1 MQRIISQAIGNLC
14 IVWYNGPIKRNGGLT
29 MSNSETIRARDQI
42 PQEDTWALED
52 LYPSDESWE
61 QALSALTARQAEA
74 AAFAGKLGESGE
86 TLCAFLHLVEDV
98 DGQSELLANYAMRK
112 ADQDTRNA
120 TYQAMVGKLMGVL
133 TAVGAAFSFATP
145 EIMAIPEEALEGF
158 YKAAPGLERYR
169 RYLNNERRRRE
180 HTLSAAEERLLA
192 AAGEMA
198 NAPDTV
204 FGAFLNADMRYP
216 DAVDSEGKPHALSQS
231 TFVPL
236 EESGDRALRKSAY
249 ENLYNTLGGMR
260 NTAAG
265 LLDAQNK
272 QQKFFA
278 TARKYGSAREAAMDR
293 TNVPVSVYDNL
304 IEAVHRN
311 MDKMHRYV
319 RLRKKLLGV
328 DELHFYDVYTP
339 LLKDEPAKIPFAQ
352 AKQTVYDALY
362 PLGDGYRAIL
372 KEGFENRWIDVYENQ
387 GKRGGAYSAGTKV
400 HPFVLL
406 NYSGSLDSQFT
417 LAHEMGHALHSYLSN
432 KHQNQID
439 SDYVIFVAEVASTC
453 NEALLME
460 YLLKKTT
467 DKKERVFLI
476 NHFLDQFKGTI
487 YRQTMFAEF
496 EKFMG
501 AAVDAGQTLTA
512 DMLCAEYARLCK
524 LYYGEDMVVDDQI
537 AMEWAR
543 IPHFYY
549 NYYVFQYA
557 TGYSAAIA
565 LSRRILREGE
575 SAVKDYLGFLS
586 GGCSKSPIDLL
597 KGAGVDMTS
606 PAPVN
611 DALKLF
617 GELLDEMES
626 LMAE

>member
-1 MQRIISQAIGNLC
+1 
-14 IVWYNGPIKRNGGLT
+14 

-61 QALSALTARQAEA
+61 QALSALTARQSEA

-98 DGQSELLANYAMRK
+98 DGQTELLANYAMRK

-133 TAVGAAFSFATP
+133 TAVSAAFSFSTP

-158 YKAAPGLERYR
+158 YKAAPALERYR

-198 NAPDTV
+198 NAPETV
-204 FGAFLNADMRYP
+204 FGSFLNADMRYP

-304 IEAVHRN
+304 IEAVHQN

-575 SAVKDYLGFLS
+575 NAVKDYLGFLS

>member
-14 IVWYNGPIKRNGGLT
+14 IVWYNGSIKINGGLT

-145 EIMAIPEEALEGF
+145 EIMAIPEEALEDF

-169 RYLNNERRRRE
+169 RYLNNERRRKA

-198 NAPDTV
+198 NAPETV
-204 FGAFLNADMRYP
+204 FGSFLNADMRYP

-611 DALKLF
+611 DALQLF

>member
-1 MQRIISQAIGNLC
+1 
-14 IVWYNGPIKRNGGLT
+14 

-86 TLCAFLHLVEDV
+86 TLCAFLHLVEEV

-120 TYQAMVGKLMGVL
+120 AYQAMVGKLMGVL
-133 TAVGAAFSFATP
+133 TAVSAAFSFATP
-145 EIMAIPEEALEGF
+145 EIMAIPEETLEGF
-158 YKAAPGLERYR
+158 YKAAPALERYR

-198 NAPDTV
+198 NAPETV
-204 FGAFLNADMRYP
+204 FGSFLNADMRYP

-278 TARKYGSAREAAMDR
+278 TARKYGSARESAMDR

-304 IEAVHRN
+304 IEAVHQN

-575 SAVKDYLGFLS
+575 NAVKDYLGFLS
-586 GGCSKSPIDLL
+586 GGCSTSPIDLL

>member
-1 MQRIISQAIGNLC
+1 
-14 IVWYNGPIKRNGGLT
+14 
-29 MSNSETIRARDQI
+29 MSNSEAIRTRDQI

-61 QALSALTARQAEA
+61 QALSALTARQSEA

-98 DGQSELLANYAMRK
+98 EGQSELLANYAMRK

-120 TYQAMVGKLMGVL
+120 AYQAMVGKLMGVL
-133 TAVGAAFSFATP
+133 TAVSAAFSFATP

-158 YKAAPGLERYR
+158 YKAAPALERYR

-198 NAPDTV
+198 NAPETV
-204 FGAFLNADMRYP
+204 FGSFLNADMRYP

-304 IEAVHRN
+304 IEAVHQN

-575 SAVKDYLGFLS
+575 NAVKDYLGFLS

>member
-1 MQRIISQAIGNLC
+1 
-14 IVWYNGPIKRNGGLT
+14 

-133 TAVGAAFSFATP
+133 TAVSAAFSFATP

-198 NAPDTV
+198 NAPETV
-204 FGAFLNADMRYP
+204 FGSFLNADMRYP

-537 AMEWAR
+537 AMEWAK

-611 DALKLF
+611 DALQLF

>member
-1 MQRIISQAIGNLC
+1 
-14 IVWYNGPIKRNGGLT
+14 

-133 TAVGAAFSFATP
+133 TAVSAAFSFATP

-198 NAPDTV
+198 NAPETV
-204 FGAFLNADMRYP
+204 FGSFLNADMRYP

-278 TARKYGSAREAAMDR
+278 EARKYGSAREAAMDR

>member
-1 MQRIISQAIGNLC
+1 
-14 IVWYNGPIKRNGGLT
+14 

-158 YKAAPGLERYR
+158 YKAAPELERYR

-236 EESGDRALRKSAY
+236 EESSDRALRKSAY

-575 SAVKDYLGFLS
+575 NAVKDYLGFLS

>member
-14 IVWYNGPIKRNGGLT
+14 IVWYNGPIKINGGLT

-169 RYLNNERRRRE
+169 RYLNNERRRKA

-198 NAPDTV
+198 NAPETV

-328 DELHFYDVYTP
+328 EELHFYDVYTP

>member
-14 IVWYNGPIKRNGGLT
+14 IVWYNGSIKINGGLT

-198 NAPDTV
+198 NAPETV

-216 DAVDSEGKPHALSQS
+216 DAMDSEGKPHALSQS

-467 DKKERVFLI
+467 DKKDRVFLI

-611 DALKLF
+611 DALQLF

>member
-14 IVWYNGPIKRNGGLT
+14 IVWYNGSIKINGGLT

-86 TLCAFLHLVEDV
+86 TLCAFLQLVEDV

-169 RYLNNERRRRE
+169 RYLNNERRRKA

-216 DAVDSEGKPHALSQS
+216 DAMDSEGKPHALSQS

>member
-1 MQRIISQAIGNLC
+1 MSKKIPERSEIAIQ
-14 IVWYNGPIKRNGGLT
+14 
-29 MSNSETIRARDQI
+29 DQ
-42 PQEDTWALED
+42 WALED
-52 LYPSDESWE
+52 LYATDELWQE
-61 QALSALTARQAEA
+61 DLKKLQAEIDELA
-74 AAFAGKLGESGE
+74 GFAGRIS
-86 TLCAFLHLVEDV
+86 
-98 DGQSELLANYAMRK
+98 QSAQELLAYRKLVDMFTIRAERLGNYAMRRG
-112 ADQDTRNA
+112 DQDKRDSY
-120 TYQAMVGKLMGVL
+120 YQGMVGQFMKAYVEAEAK
-133 TAVGAAFSFATP
+133 TSFETP
-145 EIMAIPEEALEGF
+145 ELLSISDEKMEEFYREEPELE
-158 YKAAPGLERYR
+158 LYR
-169 RYLNNERRRRE
+169 RYFDKSRSRRA
-180 HTLSAAEERLLA
+180 HILSATEEKLLA
-192 AAGEMA
+192 AAGEMSQSPQ
-198 NAPDTV
+198 NI
-204 FGAFLNADMRYP
+204 FSMFSNADLKFKP
-216 DAVDSEGKPHALSQS
+216 AVDKDGAEHPISQG
-231 TFVPL
+231 TYIACL
-236 EESGDRALRKSAY
+236 ESPDRVLRKSAFENYYAAY
-249 ENLYNTLGGMR
+249 ESFR
-260 NTAAG
+260 NTCAAT
-265 LLDAQNK
+265 LDANVK
-272 QQKFFA
+272 QLQFFA
-278 TARKYGSAREAAMDR
+278 DARKYASPLEASLDC
-293 TNVPVSVYDNL
+293 TEVPTSVYHQL
-304 IEAVHRN
+304 IESVHQN
-311 MDKMHRYV
+311 LDKMHRYV

-339 LLKDEPAKIPFAQ
+339 PLKDEPAKIPFAQ

-575 SAVKDYLGFLS
+575 NAVKDYLGFLS

>member
-1 MQRIISQAIGNLC
+1 
-14 IVWYNGPIKRNGGLT
+14 

-61 QALSALTARQAEA
+61 QALSALTARQSEA

-86 TLCAFLHLVEDV
+86 SLCAFLHLVEDV

-133 TAVGAAFSFATP
+133 TAVSAAFSFATP
-145 EIMAIPEEALEGF
+145 EIMAIPEEALEDF

-169 RYLNNERRRRE
+169 RYLNNERRRKA

-198 NAPDTV
+198 NAPETV
-204 FGAFLNADMRYP
+204 FGSFLNADMRYP

-236 EESGDRALRKSAY
+236 EESSDRALRKSAY

-278 TARKYGSAREAAMDR
+278 EARKYGSAREAAMDR

-304 IEAVHRN
+304 IEAVHQN

-575 SAVKDYLGFLS
+575 NAVKDYLGFLS

>member
-1 MQRIISQAIGNLC
+1 
-14 IVWYNGPIKRNGGLT
+14 

-133 TAVGAAFSFATP
+133 TAVSAAFSFATP

-198 NAPDTV
+198 NAPETV

-611 DALKLF
+611 DALQLF

>member
-1 MQRIISQAIGNLC
+1 
-14 IVWYNGPIKRNGGLT
+14 

-133 TAVGAAFSFATP
+133 TAVSAAFSFATP

-198 NAPDTV
+198 NAPETV
-204 FGAFLNADMRYP
+204 FGSFLNADMRYP

-278 TARKYGSAREAAMDR
+278 EARKYGSAREAAMDR

-304 IEAVHRN
+304 IEAVHQN

-575 SAVKDYLGFLS
+575 NAVKDYLGFLS

-611 DALKLF
+611 DALQLF

>member
-1 MQRIISQAIGNLC
+1 
-14 IVWYNGPIKRNGGLT
+14 
-29 MSNSETIRARDQI
+29 MSNSEAIRTRDQI

-61 QALSALTARQAEA
+61 QALSALTARQSEA

-120 TYQAMVGKLMGVL
+120 AYQAMVGKLMGVL

-158 YKAAPGLERYR
+158 YKAAPALERYR

-198 NAPDTV
+198 NAPETV
-204 FGAFLNADMRYP
+204 FGSFLNADMRYP

-575 SAVKDYLGFLS
+575 NAVKDYLGFLS

>member
-1 MQRIISQAIGNLC
+1 
-14 IVWYNGPIKRNGGLT
+14 

-198 NAPDTV
+198 NAPETV

-249 ENLYNTLGGMR
+249 ENLYNALGGMR

-575 SAVKDYLGFLS
+575 NAVKDYLGFLS

-611 DALKLF
+611 DALQLF

>member
-1 MQRIISQAIGNLC
+1 
-14 IVWYNGPIKRNGGLT
+14 

-133 TAVGAAFSFATP
+133 TAVSAAFSFATP

-198 NAPDTV
+198 NAPETV

-304 IEAVHRN
+304 IEAVHQN